1 MNNLKFSIIIP
12 VKSINKY
19 LRNNITKIKKI
30 NYQNWELIIL
40 IDSKENNIW
49 QDKRIRLFPTG
60 KIPPGRKRDIGSKFS
75 TGNILVFLDDDSY
88 PHKDLLRIA
97 NKEFISQKIV
107 AIGGP
112 GITPDDECFFGRVS
126 GSVFLSKYSGG
137 NPDRYLPIGG
147 KKKIDDWP
155 SVNFMIRKKIFERIG
170 GFNTNFWPGEDTF
183 LCWKILNNVKG
194 IILYHPK
201 MIVYHYRRSNILSHL
216 KQVKNY
222 AQHRGHFAKIYPATS
237 RKFFYFLP
245 SFFVSWFCLFLIS
258 LLFKVTIIKFIFFSG
273 IIFYLCV
280 LFKSV
285 IDIKKYESYLVCFFS
300 IPYILLTHFS
310 YGIYFLIG
318 FFKKNLK
325 SKLV

>member
-1 MNNLKFSIIIP
+1 MKALKFSIIIP

-19 LRNNITKIKKI
+19 LKNNVKKIKKI
-30 NYQNWELIIL
+30 NYENWELIIL
-40 IDSKENNIW
+40 VDSNENNIW
-49 QDKRIRLFPTG
+49 HDKRIKLFSTG

-88 PHKDLLRIA
+88 PHKDLLKIA
-97 NKEFISQKIV
+97 NKEFISQKII

-112 GITPDDECFFGRVS
+112 GITPVDECFFGRVS

-137 NPDRYLPIGG
+137 NPERYLSIGN

-155 SVNFMIRKKIFERIG
+155 SVNFMIRKEIFNKIG

-183 LCWKILNNVKG
+183 LCRKILKNVKG

-201 MIVYHYRRSNILSHL
+201 MIVYHYRRSNISSHL
-216 KQVKNY
+216 KQIKNY
-222 AQHRGHFAKIYPATS
+222 AQHRGHFAKIYPENS

-245 SFFVSWFCLFLIS
+245 SFFVIWFFLFLIS
-258 LLFKVTIIKFIFFSG
+258 LLFELIIIKFILFFG

-280 LFKSV
+280 LFKS
-285 IDIKKYESYLVCFFS
+285 ILDIKKYEGYLVCLFS
-300 IPYILLTHFS
+300 IPYTLLTHFS

-318 FFKKNLK
+318 FLKKNLK
-325 SKLV
+325 SNLV